1 MSTKQFVRPK
11 CLSTKGVYTRK
22 ACNPNSNNSNNS
34 NNNVSGSSLKAN
46 RRSSKNKGHM
56 RILRKSMKQY
66 NKIKNGQNFQIG
78 DKVYY
83 TPEGYNNV
91 PINTRP
97 HNIGTVIG
105 MNSNYIHFKPNYW
118 NKSGSRK

>member
-1 MSTKQFVRPK
+1 MPAEP
-11 CLSTKGVYTRK
+11 RK
-22 ACNPNSNNSNNS
+22 S
-34 NNNVSGSSLKAN
+34 
-46 RRSSKNKGHM
+46 RKNGYM

-66 NKIKNGQNFQIG
+66 NKAKNGQNFQIG

-97 HNIGTVIG
+97 HNIGTVVG
-105 MNSNYIHFKPNYW
+105 MNSNYIDYKPNYW
-118 NKSGSRK
+118 DKK